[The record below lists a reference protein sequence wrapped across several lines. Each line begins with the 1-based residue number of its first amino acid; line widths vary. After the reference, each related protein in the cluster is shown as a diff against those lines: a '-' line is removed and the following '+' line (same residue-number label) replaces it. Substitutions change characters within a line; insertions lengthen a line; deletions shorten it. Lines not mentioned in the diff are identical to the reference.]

1 MVRWLVDVVFFE
13 KCRVIILM
21 FFFNGSLRI
30 LLMLISLYFFLM
42 YFDFNEFFNIKDVNL
57 DMGD

>member
-13 KCRVIILM
+13 KCWVIILM

-30 LLMLISLYFFLM
+30 LLMLISVYFFLM